1 MSQDTTQGDQG
12 QQPEMQFALHRI
24 YLKDVSFESPHSP
37 EIFQQFQP
45 QVALDISTSARSVA
59 EGFYEVIVSITAEA
73 KHTESNNTM
82 FLVEVQQA
90 GLFQITGVND
100 EQLEHTL
107 NTYCPNT
114 LFPYVRESIDN
125 FVTRGGFPALMLAPF
140 NFDVL
145 YAQKLQQQ
153 QDEGQGQNLQ

>member
-1 MSQDTTQGDQG
+1 MSQDNTQGDQG
-12 QQPEMQFALHRI
+12 QQSEMQFALHRV
-24 YLKDVSFESPHSP
+24 YLKDASFESPHSP

-45 QVALDISTSARSVA
+45 QVALDISNSARAVSD
-59 EGFYEVIVSITAEA
+59 GFYEVVISVTAEA
-73 KHTESNNTM
+73 KHIESDNTM

-90 GLFQITGVND
+90 GLFQISGLSD

-107 NTYCPNT
+107 NTYCPNM
-114 LFPYVRESIDN
+114 LFAYVRECVDS

-140 NFDVL
+140 NFDIL

-153 QDEGQGQNLQ
+153 ADAQSQNIQ